1 MENNQKC
8 GFIALMGAP
17 NVGKSTLVNNLVGSK
32 ISIVTPKVQT
42 TRASIKGIYTQGDT
56 QLIFIDTP
64 GLFNAKE
71 KLEKA
76 IVKEAWSGVEAA
88 DYLALLIDAKKG
100 ICKDTAQVIK
110 SLKEQGKKAALIIN
124 KIDLIQREKLFE
136 LATKLNDEGVFTETF
151 MVSALKGDGTKK
163 LIEYFGSIAKNS
175 PWMFPEDQIMD
186 APIKFY
192 AAEVTR
198 EKIFMKLQQ
207 EIPYSVAVET
217 EKWEETKKA
226 VNIHQVIYV
235 RKQGQKA
242 IILGKG
248 GTMIKQIGASS
259 RRELEEALESKVN
272 LFLFVKVRENWV
284 DNPSIYKEIGL
295 DL

>member
-8 GFIALMGAP
+8 GFVALMGAP

-42 TRASIKGIYTQGDT
+42 TRASIKGIYTHDDT

-76 IVKEAWSGVEAA
+76 IVKEAWSRVEEA
-88 DYLALLIDAKKG
+88 DHLALLVDAKKG

-110 SLKEQGKKAALIIN
+110 SLKQQGKKAALIIN
-124 KIDLIQREKLFE
+124 KIDLIKRESLFD
-136 LATKLNDEGVFTETF
+136 LATELNNEGVFTETF
-151 MVSALKGDGTKK
+151 MVSALKGDGTQK
-163 LIEYFGSIAKNS
+163 LIEYFSSIAKDG

-198 EKIFMKLQQ
+198 EKIFMK
-207 EIPYSVAVET
+207 T
-217 EKWEETKKA
+217 H
-226 VNIHQVIYV
+226 NIIT
-235 RKQGQKA
+235 RMLNA
-242 IILGKG
+242 CECFWN
-248 GTMIKQIGASS
+248 M
-259 RRELEEALESKVN
+259 
-272 LFLFVKVRENWV
+272 
-284 DNPSIYKEIGL
+284 D
-295 DL
+295 

>member
-1 MENNQKC
+1 VENNQKC

-76 IVKEAWSGVEAA
+76 IVKEAWSGVEEA

-151 MVSALKGDGTKK
+151 MVSALKGDGTKR
-163 LIEYFGSIAKNS
+163 LIEYFASIAKNS

-226 VNIHQVIYV
+226 VNINQVIYV

-248 GTMIKQIGASS
+248 GSMIKQIGAAS

>member
-76 IVKEAWSGVEAA
+76 IVKEAWSGVEEA

-151 MVSALKGDGTKK
+151 MVSALKGDGTKR
-163 LIEYFGSIAKNS
+163 LIEYFASIAKNS

-226 VNIHQVIYV
+226 VNINQVIYV

-248 GTMIKQIGASS
+248 GSMIKQIGAAS